1 MPDIG
6 FPKFKKK
13 GKGDSF
19 TLDGT
24 IKVVDHYKIQVPVV
38 GILKTY
44 ERLPFGYKPKSIT
57 ISRQADKWFISY
69 KIEVESEATDK
80 PVAVV
85 GVDLGVKTLATLST
99 GELFPGAKSY
109 RNAEQRLSKLQYR
122 NRNKVKGSNN
132 WNLAQIKIARLH
144 ALVANIRKDTLHK
157 LTHYLAKNHGKLVI
171 EDLNVSGMLANR
183 KLSKA
188 IADMGFYEFRRQLEY
203 KCSLYGSELIVVDR
217 FFASSKNCSHC
228 GVKKESLSLSERVFR
243 CTVCGFECDR
253 DLNAALNLE
262 RYAMSS
268 IVNACG
274 QGAAD
279 SPGWSKKFLWA
290 FVSKNRTV

>member
-1 MPDIG
+1 MPLVG

-24 IKVVDHYKIQVPVV
+24 IKIVDHYKIQVPVV
-38 GILKTY
+38 GVLKTY
-44 ERLPFGYKPKSIT
+44 ERLPFGYKPKSVT

-99 GELFPGAKSY
+99 GESFPGARVY
-109 RNAEQRLSKLQYR
+109 RNMEQTLSKLQYR
-122 NRNKVKGSNN
+122 IRNKVKGSNN
-132 WNLAQIKIARLH
+132 WNKAQIKIARLH

-157 LTHYLAKNHGKLVI
+157 LTRYLAKNHGKVVI

-183 KLSKA
+183 A
-188 IADMGFYEFRRQLEY
+188 PRQSY
-203 KCSLYGSELIVVDR
+203 C
-217 FFASSKNCSHC
+217 
-228 GVKKESLSLSERVFR
+228 
-243 CTVCGFECDR
+243 
-253 DLNAALNLE
+253 
-262 RYAMSS
+262 
-268 IVNACG
+268 
-274 QGAAD
+274 
-279 SPGWSKKFLWA
+279 
-290 FVSKNRTV
+290 